1 MTAAPTSAPPA
12 AGGAVV
18 ERDGEEITIDGCS
31 KIVLAPGVKTRQVL
45 EGAQTL
51 VPEVHHIGDAKQTR
65 NAVSAIWE
73 GARVALAI

>member
-1 MTAAPTSAPPA
+1 M
-12 AGGAVV
+12 
-18 ERDGEEITIDGCS
+18 
-31 KIVLAPGVKTRQVL
+31 LATGVKTRQVL

-51 VPEVHHIGDAKQTR
+51 VPEVHRIGDAKQTR